1 MHTSP
6 SRGGLEPPVAAGR
19 QPGPAGPQPG
29 PARTYIGRSLRPGGA
44 DGGGRQAGALFVFVG
59 FLGLVT
65 DLVPGFPYQGHLL
78 PVLLDA
84 SNFTIGVVAFFMPWS
99 RLPRPSRLV
108 LPVLAFISVGAFS
121 AAGVL
126 PIATIGVWFVLIFV
140 WTGTWNSA
148 RTVLAFA
155 PMALAAYMVPFA
167 LGAPRTGGAVSAV
180 VLVIPVAVLVGVS
193 IARKTASE
201 LARREAEDR
210 LSTILEGAPIAMFA
224 CDRDGRV
231 TFHQASPSVAVA
243 ALYPWQ
249 APPDDPT
256 GSSVVGRSVFE
267 VLRDNPARLER
278 IERALRG
285 EEFTSEVQVAD
296 QFVDVH
302 YKPSRDGADVVTGV
316 TSIAFDITGRVK
328 AQCERQEL
336 EIQALADTRRLAYTD
351 DLTGLA
357 NRRSL
362 YEHLDELMT
371 GSSDWTGFAFLLLD
385 LDRFKEVNDALGHTA
400 GDLLLDQVGARLGA
414 LPGTELIARLGGDEF
429 ALILAPGSGESSAL
443 LAAEQVLEAF
453 GPPFDLADVSI
464 HAGVSI
470 GIALYP
476 DHAASRSELMRCA
489 DVAMYRAKRS
499 RRGFAAYDRGSDANH
514 RSRLVT
520 IEQLREAIGAGQ
532 LVCYF
537 QPQLTVGSERVVA
550 AEALVRW
557 CHPARGI
564 LAPAEFVPLAEQTGL
579 ISLLSR
585 AVLDYALTE
594 CRKWHDAGHQLSV
607 AVNLAVSDL
616 LDTTLPATVAGLLA
630 DHGLRPRSLVLEIT
644 ENAIMVDPERVGSV
658 VAELQEFGV
667 GFSVDDYGTGYS
679 SLSYLRDFPIRELKL
694 DRSFVTGIADSP
706 SAQAIV
712 GATVS
717 LARSLGLRLV
727 AEGVET
733 RSDWEQVQNLGVEVA
748 QGYAVSRPQCSLHFA
763 QWLADRS
770 EMARSGDSRALSGL
784 LWSGGPEA
792 TCTSCG
798 SGVAP
803 SSRTATL
810 EGVA

>member
-1 MHTSP
+1 M
-6 SRGGLEPPVAAGR
+6 RAAEGA
-19 QPGPAGPQPG
+19 QPD
-29 PARTYIGRSLRPGGA
+29 PARHSAGRSLRSGA
-44 DGGGRQAGALFVFVG
+44 GDGGGRQAGALFAFVG
-59 FLGLVT
+59 FLGLLT
-65 DLVPGFPYQGHLL
+65 DVLPGTLDGGHLL

-84 SNFTIGVVAFFMPWS
+84 SNFVIGVIVFFLPWS

-108 LPVLAFISVGAFS
+108 LPVLAFISVGANS
-121 AAGVL
+121 AAGTL
-126 PIATIGVWFVLIFV
+126 PIATIGVWFVLVFV
-140 WTGTWNSA
+140 WTGMWNSP

-167 LGAPRTGGAVSAV
+167 LGAPQTGGAVSAV
-180 VLVIPVAVLVGVS
+180 VLVIPVAVMVGVS
-193 IARKTASE
+193 IARKRASE
-201 LARREAEDR
+201 LARRAAEDR

-224 CDRDGRV
+224 CERDGRI
-231 TFHQASPSVAVA
+231 TFHQTSPSVAGA

-249 APPDDPT
+249 APPGDRT
-256 GSSVVGRSVFE
+256 GASVVGRSVFE

-278 IERALRG
+278 IERAMRG
-285 EEFTSEVQVAD
+285 EEFTFEVQVAD

-302 YKPSRDGADVVTGV
+302 YKPARDQAGMVTGV
-316 TSIAFDITGRVK
+316 TSIAFDITERVK
-328 AQCERQEL
+328 AQRERQEL
-336 EIQALADTRRLAYTD
+336 EVQALADTRRQAYTD

-357 NRRSL
+357 NRRSI
-362 YEHLDELMT
+362 YEHLDGLMT
-371 GSSDWTGFAFLLLD
+371 GGCEGTGFALLLLD

-400 GDLLLDQVGARLGA
+400 GDLLLDQVGARLRA
-414 LPGTELIARLGGDEF
+414 LPGAELIARLGGDEF
-429 ALILAPGSGESSAL
+429 ALVLAPGSGESSAL
-443 LAAEQVLEAF
+443 LAAQRVLESF

-464 HAGVSI
+464 HAAVSI

-476 DHAASRSELMRCA
+476 DHATSRSELMRCA

-514 RSRLVT
+514 RNRLMTV
-520 IEQLREAIGAGQ
+520 EQLREAIGTGQ

-537 QPQLTVGSERVVA
+537 QPQLTVASERVVA

-557 CHPARGI
+557 HHPTRGI
-564 LAPAEFVPLAEQTGL
+564 LAPAEFVPLAEQAGL

-585 AVLDYALTE
+585 AVLDYALAE

-616 LDTTLPATVAGLLA
+616 LDTTLPSTIAGLLV
-630 DHGLRPRSLVLEIT
+630 DHGLRPRDLVLEIT
-644 ENAIMVDPERVGSV
+644 ENAIMTDPERVGSV

-694 DRSFVTGIADSP
+694 DRRFVTGIADSP

-733 RSDWEQVQNLGVEVA
+733 RSDWEQVQKLGVEVA

-763 QWLADRS
+763 QWLADWS
-770 EMARSGDSRALSGL
+770 EMAQPGDGRPLTGL
-784 LWSGGPEA
+784 LWPGGPEP
-792 TCTSCG
+792 TCPSCG
-798 SGVAP
+798 AVACGTVGASWRLP
-803 SSRTATL
+803 AAL

>member
-1 MHTSP
+1 M
-6 SRGGLEPPVAAGR
+6 RAAAG
-19 QPGPAGPQPG
+19 AQPG
-29 PARTYIGRSLRPGGA
+29 PARHSSGRSFGSGGG
-44 DGGGRQAGALFVFVG
+44 DGGGRQAGALFAFVG
-59 FLGLVT
+59 FLGLLT
-65 DLVPGFPYQGHLL
+65 DALPGALDGGHLL

-84 SNFTIGVVAFFMPWS
+84 SNFVIGVIAFFLPWS

-108 LPVLAFISVGAFS
+108 LPVLAFISVGANS
-121 AAGVL
+121 ATGTL
-126 PIATIGVWFVLIFV
+126 PIATIGVWYVLIFV
-140 WTGTWNSA
+140 WTGMWNGP

-167 LGAPRTGGAVSAV
+167 LGAPQTGGAVSAV
-180 VLVIPVAVLVGVS
+180 VLVIPVAVMVGVS
-193 IARKTASE
+193 IARKRASE
-201 LARREAEDR
+201 LARRAAEDR

-224 CDRDGRV
+224 CERDGRI
-231 TFHQASPSVAVA
+231 TFHQASPSVAGA
-243 ALYPWQ
+243 ALHPWQ
-249 APPDDPT
+249 APADDPT
-256 GSSVVGRSVFE
+256 GASAVGRSVFE
-267 VLRDNPARLER
+267 VLRDNPGRLER
-278 IERALRG
+278 IDRAMRG
-285 EEFTSEVQVAD
+285 EEFTLEVQVMD
-296 QFVDVH
+296 QFIDVH
-302 YKPSRDGADVVTGV
+302 YKPARDQAGVVTGV
-316 TSIAFDITGRVK
+316 TSIAVDITERVR
-328 AQCERQEL
+328 AQRERQEL
-336 EIQALADTRRLAYTD
+336 EVQALAATRRQAYTD

-362 YEHLDELMT
+362 YEHLDGLMT
-371 GSSDWTGFAFLLLD
+371 GGGEGTGFALLLLD

-400 GDLLLDQVGARLGA
+400 GDLLLDQVGARLRA

-429 ALILAPGSGESSAL
+429 ALVLAPGSGESSAL
-443 LAAEQVLEAF
+443 LAAQRVLESF
-453 GPPFDLADVSI
+453 GPPFDVTDVSI
-464 HAGVSI
+464 HAAVSI

-476 DHAASRSELMRCA
+476 DHASSRSELMRCA

-520 IEQLREAIGAGQ
+520 IEQLREAIGTGQ

-557 CHPARGI
+557 RHPTRGI

-585 AVLDYALTE
+585 AVLDYALAE

-616 LDTTLPATVAGLLA
+616 LDTTLPLTIAGLLV
-630 DHGLRPRSLVLEIT
+630 DHGLRPRNLVLEIT

-658 VAELQEFGV
+658 VAQLQEFGV

-694 DRSFVTGIADSP
+694 DRSFVTGLADSP

-748 QGYAVSRPQCSLHFA
+748 QGYAVSRPQCPLHFA
-763 QWLADRS
+763 QWLADWS
-770 EMARSGDSRALSGL
+770 EMAQPGDGRPLTGL
-784 LWSGGPEA
+784 LWPGGPEPI
-792 TCTSCG
+792 CTSCG
-798 SGVAP
+798 AVGVP
-803 SSRTATL
+803 SRLPATL